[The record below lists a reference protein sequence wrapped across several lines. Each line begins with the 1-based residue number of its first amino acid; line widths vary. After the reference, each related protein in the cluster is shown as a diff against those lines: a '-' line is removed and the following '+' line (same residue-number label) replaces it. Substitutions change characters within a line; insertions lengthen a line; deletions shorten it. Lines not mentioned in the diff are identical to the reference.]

1 MSNSMYAWK
10 YIIVLDIKEKKPTL
24 FYYIHIVNIPNNKRA
39 NSYKLKLLTIGNN
52 TYGGRS
58 QI

>member
-10 YIIVLDIKEKKPTL
+10 YIIVLDIKEKNTHTFLLYTYCKDT
-24 FYYIHIVNIPNNKRA
+24 NKRA
-39 NSYKLKLLTIGNN
+39 NSYKLKLLTIGNY

>member
-1 MSNSMYAWK
+1 MYAWK